1 MDIIPV
7 IDLKGGAVV
16 RARGGARHLYAPI
29 ATPLAP
35 SSRPAD
41 VVAGFRALFPFE
53 KIYIADLD
61 AISGTGDHD
70 AIVSELD
77 AAFPEIEFWVDSGIA
92 TEVAAAA
99 WLARHRGALVIGSES
114 LADLDT
120 SPRFD
125 LPRRIL
131 SLDFRGDDFLG
142 PQQLAADPALW
153 PQRIIVMTL
162 AKVGA
167 GDGPDFARLD
177 RLGVLAQGKRDLYA
191 AGGVRGADDLRWLEA
206 AGIKGVLVASALHDG
221 KIGPGDL
228 QTTLSPK

>member
-1 MDIIPV
+1 MDVIPV
-7 IDLKGGAVV
+7 IDLKGGVVV
-16 RARGGARHLYAPI
+16 RARGEARHLYAPI

-35 SSRPAD
+35 SSQPGD
-41 VVAGFRALFPFE
+41 IVAGFLALYPFRR
-53 KIYIADLD
+53 IYIADLD

-70 AIVSELD
+70 AIISELE

-92 TEVAAAA
+92 TEAAATT

-114 LADLDT
+114 LSNLDT
-120 SPRFD
+120 SLRFD

-142 PQQLAADPALW
+142 PASLATNPALW

-167 GDGPDFARLD
+167 GGGPDFARLD
-177 RLGVLAQGKRDLYA
+177 RLGVLAQGKHDLYA
-191 AGGVRGADDLRWLEA
+191 AGGVRDADDLRWLEA
-206 AGIKGVLVASALHDG
+206 ASIAGVLIASALHDR
-221 KIGPGDL
+221 KIGAGDL
-228 QTTLSPK
+228 QTLNPK

>member
-1 MDIIPV
+1 MDIVPV
-7 IDLKGGAVV
+7 IDLKGGVVV

-35 SSRPAD
+35 SSRPRD
-41 VVAGFRALFPFE
+41 VIVGFRALFPF
-53 KIYIADLD
+53 KNIYIADLD

-70 AIVSELD
+70 AIVSELE
-77 AAFPEIEFWVDSGIA
+77 AAFPEVEFWVDLGIA
-92 TEVAAAA
+92 TEGAAAL
-99 WLARHRGALVIGSES
+99 WLAHHRGELVIGSES
-114 LADLDT
+114 LSDLAT

-142 PQQLAADPALW
+142 PAPFATNPALW

-167 GDGPDFARLD
+167 GGGPDFARLD
-177 RLGVLAQGKRDLYA
+177 RLSVLAHGKHDLYA

-206 AGIKGVLVASALHDG
+206 GGIKGVLVASALHDR
-221 KIGPGDL
+221 KIGAADL
-228 QTTLSPK
+228 QL